1 MTLTTV
7 AAERTINVGLGEICV
22 SKDPSVVL
30 VCYGLGSC
38 IGLCVYDPASKIAG
52 MAHIVLPES
61 YGSNMGRT
69 PTKYADIA
77 VPLLLEEMVKSGAMK
92 TRLVV
97 KLVGGAQMLQAL
109 VFDDASDMGTRNL
122 EVVIRVLG
130 SEGIRPA
137 ATDTGGN
144 QGRSMWLSVNTGK
157 VMVRTSGTELK
168 EL

>member
-1 MTLTTV
+1 MTSTAV
-7 AAERTINVGLGEICV
+7 AERAINVGLGEICV
-22 SKDPSVVL
+22 SKDPAVVL
-30 VCYGLGSC
+30 ACYGLGSC
-38 IGLCVYDPASKIAG
+38 IGLCVYDPTSKIAG

-61 YGSNMGRT
+61 GGNNTGRT

-77 VPLLLEEMVKSGAMK
+77 IPRLLEEMEKSGVVKS
-92 TRLVV
+92 RLVV
-97 KLVGGAQMLQAL
+97 KLVGGARMLQAL

-122 EVVIRVLG
+122 EVVMRVLG

-144 QGRSMWLSVNTGK
+144 QGRSVWLSVDTGK